1 MTPTQSGGSS
11 SSATAGHTAQTVAGP
26 FMLTL
31 CRLASPVPIRPPRS
45 PRLKPFTFFTS
56 RSRRPDGS
64 ERLYL
69 HMGYF
74 ATLTDAQ
81 KWAQL
86 MHGAYPNAIATLAPT
101 ALLRQPN
108 SGIPT
113 LRSVDGP
120 RRVPATATQE
130 WAPAE
135 DLSLTDTQVLAIL
148 ETRRVTP
155 IQDNTAERNG
165 AQISLLR
172 PEDTGTRQV
181 LKEAVVQGAPVSFAV
196 QLHRS
201 VQPIDLSSVP
211 ALSVFQAFTLY
222 ATEGRRDG
230 RSWYCLRLGFF
241 RDAIAAKQ
249 VAYYVRPSFSSA
261 AVVPVTEQ
269 ECTRANETL
278 IHLSALADPVQQ
290 RIGPAL
296 DSDRARPNPASSGPA
311 ATHPAPAQTV
321 KTSSSTS
328 TSGSTVSSKGTKSRA
343 PSASRGRA
351 ETLQETLELL
361 AARELRTDADSLS
374 ESSVRHLKVEVQKGT
389 SRRS

>member
-11 SSATAGHTAQTVAGP
+11 SSATAGRTAQTGAGP

-31 CRLASPVPIRPPRS
+31 CRLASPASIRLPRS
-45 PRLKPFTFFTS
+45 PHLKPFTFFTT
-56 RSRRPDGS
+56 RSRRSDGS

-74 ATLTDAQ
+74 ATLADAQ

-86 MHGAYPNAIATLAPT
+86 MRGAYPNAIATLAPT

-108 SGIPT
+108 SGVPT
-113 LRSVDGP
+113 LRSADGP
-120 RRVPATATQE
+120 RGVPATATQK

-135 DLSLTDTQVLAIL
+135 DISLTDTQVLTIL

-155 IQDNTAERNG
+155 IQDNTAERNS

-172 PEDTGTRQV
+172 PEDTGTRRV

-201 VQPIDLSSVP
+201 VQPIDLTSVP
-211 ALSVFQAFTLY
+211 SLSIFQAFTLY
-222 ATEGRRDG
+222 ATRGHRDG
-230 RSWYCLRLGFF
+230 HSWYCLRLGFF
-241 RDAIAAKQ
+241 SDAIAAKQ

-278 IHLSALADPVQQ
+278 IHLSALANPVQQ
-290 RIGPAL
+290 RIDPAL

-311 ATHPAPAQTV
+311 ATRPAPAQTV

-328 TSGSTVSSKGTKSRA
+328 TPGSTASSKGTKNRA
-343 PSASRGRA
+343 PGASRGRT
-351 ETLQETLELL
+351 ETLEETLELL
-361 AARELRTDADSLS
+361 AAREIWTDDDSLS
-374 ESSVRHLKVEVQKGT
+374 ETSVRHLKVEFQKRT
-389 SRRS
+389 

>member
-1 MTPTQSGGSS
+1 MTATHSGGSS
-11 SSATAGHTAQTVAGP
+11 SSAIAGCAAQTGAGP

-31 CRLASPVPIRPPRS
+31 CRLDSRASIRLPRS
-45 PRLKPFTFFTS
+45 PHLKPFIFFRS

-86 MHGAYPNAIATLAPT
+86 MRAAYPNAIATLVPET
-101 ALLRQPN
+101 LLRQPN
-108 SGIPT
+108 PAVPT
-113 LRSVDGP
+113 LRPADGP
-120 RRVPATATQE
+120 RTAAAAATQE

-135 DLSLTDTQVLAIL
+135 DLLLTDTQVLAIL

-155 IQDNTAERNG
+155 IQDKTVERNG
-165 AQISLLR
+165 AQISLLG
-172 PEDTGTRQV
+172 PEDTGTRRA

-201 VQPIDLSSVP
+201 ARPIDLTSVP
-211 ALSVFQAFTLY
+211 ALSIFQAFTLY
-222 ATEGRRDG
+222 ATEGCCDG

-241 RDAIAAKQ
+241 SDAIAAKQ

-278 IHLSALADPVQQ
+278 IHMSALADPVQQ
-290 RIGPAL
+290 RIDPAL
-296 DSDRARPNPASSGPA
+296 DSDRTRPNPASFAAA
-311 ATHPAPAQTV
+311 ATPPAPARTV

-328 TSGSTVSSKGTKSRA
+328 KPGSSTSSKGTKNRA
-343 PSASRGRA
+343 PEASRGR
-351 ETLQETLELL
+351 TETLEETLEQL
-361 AARELRTDADSLS
+361 AAREMWTDDDSLS
-374 ESSVRHLKVEVQKGT
+374 DTGVRHLKVEFQKRT
-389 SRRS
+389 

>member
-1 MTPTQSGGSS
+1 MTPTQSGDSS
-11 SSATAGHTAQTVAGP
+11 SSATAGHTAQTGAGP

-31 CRLASPVPIRPPRS
+31 CRLASPVPIRLPRS
-45 PRLKPFTFFTS
+45 PHLKPFTFFTS

-64 ERLYL
+64 ERRYL

-86 MHGAYPNAIATLAPT
+86 MRGAYPNAIATPAPA
-101 ALLRQPN
+101 ALLRQPS
-108 SGIPT
+108 SGVPT
-113 LRSVDGP
+113 LRSADEP
-120 RRVPATATQE
+120 KMVPATVTQK

-135 DLSLTDTQVLAIL
+135 DISLTDTQVLTIL

-155 IQDNTAERNG
+155 IQDNSAERNG

-172 PEDTGTRQV
+172 PEDTGTRRI
-181 LKEAVVQGAPVSFAV
+181 LKEAVVQGAPVFFAV

-201 VQPIDLSSVP
+201 VQPIDLTSVP
-211 ALSVFQAFTLY
+211 ALSIFQAFTLY
-222 ATEGRRDG
+222 ATRGHRDG

-241 RDAIAAKQ
+241 SDAIAAKQ

-278 IHLSALADPVQQ
+278 IHLPALADPVQQ
-290 RIGPAL
+290 RIDPAL
-296 DSDRARPNPASSGPA
+296 DADRARPNPASSAPA
-311 ATHPAPAQTV
+311 AMGPAPAQTV
-321 KTSSSTS
+321 KTSSSSS
-328 TSGSTVSSKGTKSRA
+328 TPRSTASSKGAKNRA
-343 PSASRGRA
+343 PGASRGR
-351 ETLQETLELL
+351 TETLEETLEAL
-361 AARELRTDADSLS
+361 AAREIRTEGDSLNDTG
-374 ESSVRHLKVEVQKGT
+374 VRHLKIEVQKRT

>member
-11 SSATAGHTAQTVAGP
+11 SSATAGRTAQTGAGP

-31 CRLASPVPIRPPRS
+31 CRLASRASIRLPRS
-45 PRLKPFTFFTS
+45 PHLKPFTFFTTRS
-56 RSRRPDGS
+56 RSPDGS

-86 MHGAYPNAIATLAPT
+86 MRAAYPSAIATLAPK

-108 SGIPT
+108 SAVPT
-113 LRSVDGP
+113 LRSADGP
-120 RRVPATATQE
+120 TRAPATATQE

-135 DLSLTDTQVLAIL
+135 DTSLTDTQVLAIL
-148 ETRRVTP
+148 ETRCVTP
-155 IQDNTAERNG
+155 IQDKTVERNS
-165 AQISLLR
+165 AQISLLL
-172 PEDTGTRQV
+172 PEDTGTRRV

-201 VQPIDLSSVP
+201 ARPIDLTSVP
-211 ALSVFQAFTLY
+211 ALSIFQAFTLY

-230 RSWYCLRLGFF
+230 RAWYCVRLGFF
-241 RDAIAAKQ
+241 SDAIAAKQ

-269 ECTRANETL
+269 ECTSANETL
-278 IHLSALADPVQQ
+278 IHLSAPADPVQQ
-290 RIGPAL
+290 RIDPAL
-296 DSDRARPNPASSGPA
+296 DSDRARANPASSGPA
-311 ATHPAPAQTV
+311 AMRPAPAPTV

-328 TSGSTVSSKGTKSRA
+328 TPGSPPHQKVRKTELPGPREAA
-343 PSASRGRA
+343 P
-351 ETLQETLELL
+351 
-361 AARELRTDADSLS
+361 
-374 ESSVRHLKVEVQKGT
+374 KP
-389 SRRS
+389 SRRHSSCSPRVKSGRIMTLSVKPAYVI